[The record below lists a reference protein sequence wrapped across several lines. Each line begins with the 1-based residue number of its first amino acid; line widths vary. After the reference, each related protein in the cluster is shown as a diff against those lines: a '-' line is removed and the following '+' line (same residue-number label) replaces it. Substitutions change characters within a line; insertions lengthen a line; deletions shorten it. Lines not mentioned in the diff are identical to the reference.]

1 MASFKN
7 ISIKNKLI
15 LIQVATAFIAALICS
30 AFFLYNDIK
39 IIKSSEIKNKNSI
52 AEIVGVNLISPIL
65 FNDRD
70 AANKILLHL
79 IANPTILNAALF
91 DKNGK
96 EFAGYIKKGVEPF
109 SFPIFDSKPLVKE
122 SFFES
127 EYVVS
132 YQIFHEEEF
141 LGIVMLHAELRDLT
155 VTIYNYFKIALLIL
169 IVSIFSAFIISNFLQ
184 KIISNRLLS
193 LVRSTK
199 EVSETGN
206 YSIRISAQGN
216 DEIGV
221 LSEGFNSMLEQIE
234 KTAKKLELSLSL
246 MRATIESTADGILVV
261 DNAKKISVVNQRFV
275 EMMKIP
281 EAILAT
287 KDDNKALDYVLRQIK
302 APEKFLSKV
311 KELYANPE
319 LESYDVFEMKDGTI
333 FERYS
338 VPQRSQVGEIIGR
351 VWSFRDVTIRNRAV
365 EDLEKLNEQLE
376 ERVKERTADLT
387 KIQESLQLSE
397 EKYRKLVEEA
407 GDVVYTSDYNGYFTY
422 INPMSIKLTGY
433 TEHELVGKHFLEII
447 DPEWKE
453 RVAKFY
459 KDQFDNRIQETLFSF
474 PIITKSGEKK
484 WIEQT
489 VIQQKIGDRIM
500 GHQAI
505 VRDITERKKNEEE
518 IKQKSEELERSNKN
532 LKDSEQQIQ
541 SIFNSAP
548 DAVIVINHESTIVKW
563 NHKAEK
569 LFYWNESEVMGK
581 PLYDFIIPERYRERH
596 KNGMKHYLSS
606 GEGPFINK
614 DVELE
619 AINKKGIEFN
629 ISLTIAPV
637 GIKDK
642 ILFIGFIRDITQ
654 RKKIEEEIKQKS
666 GELERSNQEL
676 EQFAYVASHD
686 LQEPLRT
693 INNFVGL
700 LEKNSSTKVD
710 EDTKLYFKFIVNAS
724 SKMQDLI
731 KDLLEYSRVGR
742 NMTIA
747 SVDCNAIVKEVIAL
761 MDASIKESSAK
772 ITVASLPVLK
782 GNETELKRL
791 FQNLLSNAVKFRKQN
806 DAPVITITAEDKGT
820 EYLFAITDNGIGIE
834 EQFIPKL
841 FIIFQRLHSE
851 DQYAGTGIGLATCKK
866 IVMLHGGKIW
876 VESKIGEG
884 STFYFTLSK

>member
-1 MASFKN
+1 MAEFKN
-7 ISIKNKLI
+7 ISIRNKLI
-15 LIQVATAFIAALICS
+15 LIQVATAFIAAMICS
-30 AFFLYNDIK
+30 AFFLFNDIK
-39 IIKSSEIKNKNSI
+39 TFKSSEVKNKNSI
-52 AEIVGVNLISPIL
+52 AEIAGVNLISPLL
-65 FNDRD
+65 FNDQD
-70 AANKILLHL
+70 AANKIILHL
-79 IANPTILNAALF
+79 DDNPSILNAVVL

-96 EFAGYIKKGVEPF
+96 KFAEYIKKGSDPF
-109 SFPIFDSKPLVKE
+109 SFPIVDKKPVVKQ

-127 EYVVS
+127 EFIVS
-132 YQIFHEEEF
+132 YQIFQEKEF

-155 VTIYNYFKIALLIL
+155 VIIYNYFKTAILIL
-169 IVSIFSAFIISNFLQ
+169 FFSIFSAFIISNFLQ
-184 KIISNRLLS
+184 KIITNRLLS

-199 EVSETGN
+199 EVAETGN
-206 YSIRISAQGN
+206 YSFRISAQGK

-234 KTAKKLELSLSL
+234 KAQKDL
-246 MRATIESTADGILVV
+246 
-261 DNAKKISVVNQRFV
+261 Q
-275 EMMKIP
+275 
-281 EAILAT
+281 EA
-287 KDDNKALDYVLRQIK
+287 N
-302 APEKFLSKV
+302 
-311 KELYANPE
+311 
-319 LESYDVFEMKDGTI
+319 
-333 FERYS
+333 
-338 VPQRSQVGEIIGR
+338 
-351 VWSFRDVTIRNRAV
+351 
-365 EDLEKLNEQLE
+365 LNLE
-376 ERVKERTADLT
+376 ERVKERTASLE
-387 KIQESLQLSE
+387 KIQESLKLSE

-422 INPMSIKLTGY
+422 INPMSKKLTGY
-433 TEHELVGKHFLEII
+433 TESELIGKRFLEVIA
-447 DPEWKE
+447 PEWRE
-453 RVAKFY
+453 TVAKFY
-459 KDQFDNRIQETLFSF
+459 KEQFDNRIYETLFSF

-489 VIQQKIGDRIM
+489 VIQQKIGDRVM

-548 DAVIVINHESTIVKW
+548 DAVIVINEESKIVKW

-569 LFYWNESEVMGK
+569 LFNWNESEVIGK

-596 KNGMKHYLSS
+596 KNGLKHYLAT
-606 GEGPFINK
+606 GEGPVLNK
-614 DVELE
+614 DIEIE
-619 AINKKGIEFN
+619 AINKKGIEFSV
-629 ISLTIAPV
+629 SLTISPV

-642 ILFIGFIRDITQ
+642 ILFIGFVRDITQ

-666 GELERSNQEL
+666 GELVRSNQEL

-700 LEKNSSTKVD
+700 LEKKSAIKAD
-710 EDTKLYFKFIVNAS
+710 EDTKAYFKFILNAS
-724 SKMQDLI
+724 SKMQNLI

-742 NMTIA
+742 NMTFA
-747 SVDCNAIVKEVIAL
+747 SVDCNSIVKEVIAL
-761 MDASIKESSAK
+761 MEASIKESNAK
-772 ITVASLPVLK
+772 ITVSILPVLK

-791 FQNLLSNAVKFRKQN
+791 FQNLLSNAIKFRKQN
-806 DAPVITITAEDKGT
+806 HTPEITITAEEKRT

-841 FIIFQRLHSE
+841 FVIFQRLHSD

-866 IVMLHGGKIW
+866 IVTLHGGKIW